1 MTRGQVVNANA
12 LVNRGLGMPTYTAT
26 LMRNAANVP
35 YMFYV
40 TDSRQDT
47 VVHLHVTE

>member
-1 MTRGQVVNANA
+1 
-12 LVNRGLGMPTYTAT
+12 
-26 LMRNAANVP
+26 MRNAANVP

-47 VVHLHVTE
+47 VVHLHVTEWRMIEEEGEEKESMTIRLL